1 MMSGIGVG
9 MSNGSAAAGMSAGT
23 APAMSAEQM
32 TALLDET
39 IAALTKLDTTR
50 LEAMAAAVETKV
62 GAGELAAM
70 LLPDRTMWEQ
80 ELSRITARHRLL
92 GKVLENTGANLRVLE
107 GLNRRNRIGEQTW
120 AR

>member
-1 MMSGIGVG
+1 MMSIG
-9 MSNGSAAAGMSAGT
+9 MSNLNTAAAMGAGPAAMTMSAA
-23 APAMSAEQM
+23 EM

-50 LEAMAAAVETKV
+50 LEEIAAAVEAKL
-62 GAGELAAM
+62 GAGELEAM

-92 GKVLENTGANLRVLE
+92 GKVLENTGVNLRVLE

-120 AR
+120 VR